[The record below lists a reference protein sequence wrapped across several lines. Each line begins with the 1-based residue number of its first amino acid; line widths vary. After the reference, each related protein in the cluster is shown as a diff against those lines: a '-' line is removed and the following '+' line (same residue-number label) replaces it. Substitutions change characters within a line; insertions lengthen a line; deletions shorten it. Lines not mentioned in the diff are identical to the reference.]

1 MTDYVNKIEI
11 ATVNTADDSPLQDS
25 KLSGFSSSRH
35 ATEVDSTFRHAR
47 VPLQDTWLGSTC
59 KWGPWKRS
67 ARCKSGLEAHERGCI
82 NWKKL
87 ALSSLDFQEN
97 PCLYF
102 VASLGKSKS
111 ARAQQGEIHLL
122 TTQHALKGSAR
133 ASILE
138 FHSHRVHRVAR
149 SSLAAEGCAMVS
161 ASDRQLFNRVL
172 FDALMILMYGSSEIT
187 KEWRRNLS
195 TVGWTVTGAKGLHD
209 HVHKTGGVASEKQ
222 AAALDILMTKQLVED
237 GV

>member
-1 MTDYVNKIEI
+1 M
-11 ATVNTADDSPLQDS
+11 
-25 KLSGFSSSRH
+25 
-35 ATEVDSTFRHAR
+35 
-47 VPLQDTWLGSTC
+47 
-59 KWGPWKRS
+59 
-67 ARCKSGLEAHERGCI
+67 
-82 NWKKL
+82 
-87 ALSSLDFQEN
+87 SSLDFQEN

-195 TVGWTVTGAKGLHD
+195 TVGWTVTDAKGLHD

-222 AAALDILMTKQLVED
+222 AAALDILMNKQLVED